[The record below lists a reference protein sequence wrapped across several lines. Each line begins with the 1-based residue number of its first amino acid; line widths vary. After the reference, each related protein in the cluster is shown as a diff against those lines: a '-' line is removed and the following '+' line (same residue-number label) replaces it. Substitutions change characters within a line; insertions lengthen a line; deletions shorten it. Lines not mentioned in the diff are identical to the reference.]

1 MQLETIEMPRAEA
14 RRLFLEYRRAVRA
27 RHDAEDEAIMRGY
40 RALADG
46 RQVIDLA
53 QAIAAGG
60 VDEHAMPRLAAL
72 RADARWCYSHGVT
85 STGSVTFCMDEWS
98 SARATRRRIA
108 LPPGTFAPDQ
118 SRAWQ
123 RQKRALVPTVPPMF
137 RPAGSLERYVILW
150 EAEWRPFP
158 PTDPALLRR
167 LGGNLY
173 AVLAVWD
180 LTELEKTVLAGRF
193 TEEPR

>member
-27 RHDAEDEAIMRGY
+27 RHNAEDEAIMRGY

-46 RQVIDLA
+46 HQVIDLA
-53 QAIAAGG
+53 RAIAAGG
-60 VDEHAMPRLAAL
+60 VDEHTLPRLAAI
-72 RADARWCYSHGVT
+72 RADARWCYCSGLAGD
-85 STGSVTFCMDEWS
+85 GSVRFRMDEWS
-98 SARATRRRIA
+98 SSRATRRWIQ
-108 LPPGTFAPDQ
+108 LPAGTFDRPERVGYRD
-118 SRAWQ
+118 R
-123 RQKRALVPTVPPMF
+123 RALVPMVPPMF
-137 RPAGSLERYVILW
+137 RPAGSLERYTILW
-150 EAEWRPFP
+150 EAEWQPFP

-193 TEEPR
+193 VEEPR